1 MSNMVTLCRQFN
13 ELIDTTSRLEKESI
27 LRLHEND
34 SQFRSVLEFLLNGNK
49 VTGISTKKVDK
60 SVPICY
66 YESESGDYWIE
77 DLLNYFNDH
86 DTGTDD
92 NIAYVQFYTSK
103 LAEQDAD
110 DEISYDMLVELIYD
124 IVTKSLKLG
133 VDVKTVQKVYGKDFI
148 KTLDVMLGTS
158 IEHCNIIPHTWISI
172 SRKLN
177 GTRCF
182 YYKGHL
188 YSRQSKEFTGC
199 DHIIHDLQVISE
211 NSEFKDYV
219 FDGELLLNETGLS
232 DSENFQKG
240 TGIAMSKQNDKS
252 ELKLVLFDLL
262 PTSEFEAGKSSK
274 VYSERKHDIQ
284 HISELIAQ
292 LHLDSI
298 QTVEFVYEGNNT
310 DEIWKALDFAEKNDW
325 EGVMINL
332 NKPYECKRT
341 KNLIKVKKFYTYDL
355 RVIGVEAGT
364 GRNVGRLGAV
374 VVSFKGNEVRVGS
387 GFSDEQRIE
396 FWKHP
401 EMIVDRVIEV
411 KYKEVTKN
419 KNGTESLQFPV
430 FMRIREEGK
439 EVSIE

>member
-1 MSNMVTLCRQFN
+1 MVNIVTLYNQFN
-13 ELIDTTSRLEKESI
+13 ELINTTSRLEKESI
-27 LRLHEND
+27 LRLYEKDN
-34 SQFRSVLEFLLNGNK
+34 QFRLVLEFLLNGNK
-49 VTGISTKKVDK
+49 VTGISTKKINKTVNIAY
-60 SVPICY
+60 S
-66 YESESGDYWIE
+66 ESESGDYDISTLI
-77 DLLNYFNDH
+77 DYFTENN
-86 DTGTDD
+86 TGTDD
-92 NIAYVQFYTSK
+92 NIAYVQFYASK
-103 LAEQDAD
+103 LAEYSATD
-110 DEISYDMLVELIYD
+110 DVDYDTILNFIHS
-124 IVTKSLKLG
+124 IVTKSIKLG
-133 VDVKTVQKVYGKDFI
+133 VDVKTVQKIYGKDFI

-158 IEHCNIIPHTWISI
+158 IEHCNIVPHTWISI

-219 FDGELLLNETGLS
+219 FDGELLLTESGLS

-240 TGIAMSKQNDKS
+240 TGIAMSKQDDKS

-310 DEIWKALDFAEKNDW
+310 DEIWRALDFAEKNDW

-332 NKPYECKRT
+332 NTAYECKRT

-355 RVIGVEAGT
+355 RVTGVEAGT

-401 EMIVDRVIEV
+401 EMIVNRVIEV

>member
-1 MSNMVTLCRQFN
+1 MNSTVTLYKQFHK
-13 ELIDTTSRLEKESI
+13 LASTTSRLEKES
-27 LRLHEND
+27 LLQLYKDDE
-34 SQFRSVLEFLLNGNK
+34 QFKFVLEFLLNGHK
-49 VTGISTKKVDK
+49 ITGISTKKVDK
-60 SVPICY
+60 SVQISY
-66 YESESGDYWIE
+66 YETESGDYWIE

-86 DTGTDD
+86 NTGTDD

-103 LAEQDAD
+103 LAEQDAN
-110 DEISYDMLVELIYD
+110 DEVNYDMLVELIYD

-188 YSRQSKEFTGC
+188 YSRQNKEFINC
-199 DHIIHDLQVISE
+199 EHIVNDLNRLSE

-219 FDGELLLNETGLS
+219 FDGELLLDEEGLS

-240 TGIAMSKQNDKS
+240 TGIAMSKSGDKS
-252 ELKLVLFDLL
+252 GLKLVLFDLL
-262 PTSEFEAGKSSK
+262 PTSEFDAGMSTAKY
-274 VYSERKHDIQ
+274 VERKHQLIEISKL
-284 HISELIAQ
+284 ISELNLSNVQ
-292 LHLDSI
+292 V
-298 QTVEFVYEGNNT
+298 VEFVYEGNNT
-310 DEIWKALDFAEKNDW
+310 DEIWKALDYAEKNDW
-325 EGVMINL
+325 EGVMIDL
-332 NKPYECKRT
+332 NSPYECKRT

-355 RVIGVEAGT
+355 LVTGVEVGT

-374 VVSFKGNEVRVGS
+374 VVQFKGNEVRVGS

-396 FWKHP
+396 FWKNP
-401 EMIVDRVIEV
+401 DLIVGRVIEV

-430 FMRIREEGK
+430 FMQIREEGK
-439 EVSIE
+439 EPSLE